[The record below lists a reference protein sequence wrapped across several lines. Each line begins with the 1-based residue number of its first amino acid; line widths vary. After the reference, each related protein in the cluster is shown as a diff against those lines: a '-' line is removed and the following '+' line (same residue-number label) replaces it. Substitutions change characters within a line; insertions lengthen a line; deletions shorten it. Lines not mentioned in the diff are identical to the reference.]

1 MQFRREHGIGAGVLA
16 IIVAVAFVYFMSP
29 VRFAAPTAPGA
40 TAPAVTSD
48 AGWNAPVW
56 TGGEDN
62 AQHHW
67 EKHGAE
73 FPQFASEQAYVAGVH
88 AFLMH
93 PPTGTLVKHRSNGDT
108 LYFDPASG
116 TFAVQA
122 RNGAPRTFFK
132 PDNGM
137 DYWNRQ

>member
-1 MQFRREHGIGAGVLA
+1 MEFRREHGIWGGVLA
-16 IIVAVAFVYFMSP
+16 IIVAVAFVYFTSP
-29 VRFAAPTAPGA
+29 VRLATQPVPGGPPPAA
-40 TAPAVTSD
+40 TSD

-56 TGGEDN
+56 TGGEEN
-62 AQHHW
+62 AQRHW

-73 FPQFASEQAYVAGVH
+73 FPQFTSEQAYVAGVH

-93 PPTGTLVKHRSNGDT
+93 PPAGTLIKHRSNGDT
-108 LYFDPASG
+108 LYFDPTSG

-132 PDNGM
+132 PDNGL